1 MTKIIILIHIL
12 VPFAYIKLVI
22 TREKLTGALRNTVT
36 NHLNVF
42 IKLNLLLNSLK
53 KVIKVKYK
61 IKINDIN

>member
-1 MTKIIILIHIL
+1 MTKIIIL
-12 VPFAYIKLVI
+12 PFAYIKLVI

-53 KVIKVKYK
+53 KVIKILNHK

>member
-22 TREKLTGALRNTVT
+22 AREKLTGALRNTVT

-42 IKLNLLLNSLK
+42 FKLNLLLNSLK
-53 KVIKVKYK
+53 KSNKNKV
-61 IKINDIN
+61 